1 MLYANRIACIRTPNV
16 DEDGAIVL
24 GPMTEPRNHDG
35 QDLACNKAIPFHRP
49 NQGRINTMN
58 EIKITKEIMQAQ
70 YTIIRELTDYELV
83 GKLDDDLS
91 LAYLIVLRLLHKK
104 INGGDLT

>member
-1 MLYANRIACIRTPNV
+1 MNRRQMASLSHGRNTMKTDSQNYKGRSSMLYANRIACIRTPNV

-58 EIKITKEIMQAQ
+58 EE
-70 YTIIRELTDYELV
+70 
-83 GKLDDDLS
+83 
-91 LAYLIVLRLLHKK
+91 H
-104 INGGDLT
+104 